1 MVSPPSTAERTAPP
15 RHARH
20 IRLRS
25 QLDHF
30 PHGALNRWML
40 RLLFALPLLATAL
53 ATHVLATP
61 LAGTPNAALVA
72 RVAEIDW
79 TRADVAW
86 LGQISPPISTLIAAV
101 VPGGR
106 LGLAILGALVGG
118 IFVQKVVEIMV
129 QRHFHRS
136 TTVILTIALVA
147 NPFFFYTA
155 TENFAGFLGLIFFGL
170 GVSDVVRFASWGNT
184 QSGFRAG
191 ILFMLATLSDPS
203 GLLYVATAVV
213 AVPFISLRRRGQ
225 PGARASTALVIAYP
239 TLAAVF
245 AIVTLNL
252 LFLGDPIGELGGLLT
267 EGIAERWASLP
278 QLFST
283 LTGWLLVA
291 PVVSAWLVSIIVGRW
306 KAIPVSTLVFAAIM
320 AAYVIGLIP
329 AGSAGNTFILMTL
342 LAMAFIPTAKTRG
355 MTVLLDLVAVGQ
367 IIIAWAAALN
377 RPIIVEW
384 LGLLGI

>member
-1 MVSPPSTAERTAPP
+1 MVSLPTLTEPMAGP

-20 IRLRS
+20 ARLRS
-25 QLDHF
+25 RLDYF
-30 PHGALNRWML
+30 PRSRLNRWML
-40 RLLFALPLLATAL
+40 RLLLALPLLATAIV
-53 ATHVLATP
+53 THVLSAP
-61 LAGTPNAALVA
+61 LEGTPNAALMA

-118 IFVQKVVEIMV
+118 IFLQKVIEIAV

-136 TTVILTIALVA
+136 TTVILTIALAA

-203 GLLYVATAVV
+203 GLLYVATAVA
-213 AVPFISLRRRGQ
+213 AVPFISLSRRGQ
-225 PGARASTALVIAYP
+225 PGARASTVLVLVYP

-245 AIVTLNL
+245 AIITLNL
-252 LFLGDPIGELGGLLT
+252 LFLGNPLGQMGELLT
-267 EGIAERWASLP
+267 EGAAERWQSLP
-278 QLFST
+278 ALFSS
-283 LTGWLLVA
+283 LNGWLLLA
-291 PVVSAWLVSIIVGRW
+291 PVVSAWLVAIIVGRW
-306 KAIPVSTLVFAAIM
+306 KAIPVSALVFVAIM
-320 AAYVIGLIP
+320 AGYVVGLIP
-329 AGSAGNTFILMTL
+329 PGSAGNTFILMTL
-342 LAMAFIPTAKTRG
+342 LAMAFIPSAKNRWTTA
-355 MTVLLDLVAVGQ
+355 LLDVVAVGQ
-367 IIIAWAAALN
+367 LVIAWVAALN
-377 RPIIVEW
+377 RSIIVEW
-384 LGLLGI
+384 LNSLGF